1 MSNYKIRSKSEL
13 EKQCPNCRRPITK
26 RPDFCLDCG
35 DFVTPVFV
43 RTNQS
48 GSGTSGN
55 YGHSGQT
62 GSFAMPRMV
71 KRRHSRAVFAAVI
84 LLALAVGGIVVVT
97 IMDVCKGLDR
107 SSKNA
112 LDVAAKYILR
122 GDEENAINVLER
134 SLHEEKPV
142 VGDKR
147 QAVLD
152 QSLFN
157 LAGKLAAQG
166 KYRDAVTCYSRIS
179 STFERREEVDKLI
192 AEYSDKALPIVFGSV
207 ESRPQGNA
215 KSLALSRMEKA
226 VQTVVPASTKASI
239 NAAVSAESVLG
250 PTSAKAAAA
259 ASATATGATAN
270 GVTANGATATG
281 ATATGA
287 IATGATATGV
297 AAPVSAV
304 RPAGAVKAAGNF
316 EAEDTQTL
324 LMSRYN
330 ELLAGYFSHRK
341 RAASEVGS
349 NVSEAEPPSFDEWV
363 KGGGKDF

>member
-1 MSNYKIRSKSEL
+1 M

-35 DFVTPVFV
+35 DFVTPIFV
-43 RTNQS
+43 RTNA
-48 GSGTSGN
+48 SGTFGTSGTSGTSGTFGSSGN

-62 GSFAMPRMV
+62 GSYAMPRMA

-84 LLALAVGGIVVVT
+84 LLTLAVGGIVVVT

-112 LDVAAKYILR
+112 LDVAARYILH
-122 GDEENAINVLER
+122 GDDENAINVLDR

-142 VGDKR
+142 AGDKR

-179 STFERREEVDKLI
+179 SSFERREEVDKLI

-239 NAAVSAESVLG
+239 NAAVASERGPEATSVKAG
-250 PTSAKAAAA
+250 AANGGTAAGVAAA
-259 ASATATGATAN
+259 
-270 GVTANGATATG
+270 GVA
-281 ATATGA
+281 
-287 IATGATATGV
+287 ATGV
-297 AAPVSAV
+297 AAAGVAAPVNVV
-304 RPAGAVKAAGNF
+304 RPASAARAAGNF
-316 EAEDTQTL
+316 DAEDTQTL

-341 RAASEVGS
+341 RAASEVGAT
-349 NVSEAEPPSFDEWV
+349 VSEAEPPSFDEWV

>member
-1 MSNYKIRSKSEL
+1 M

-43 RTNQS
+43 RTNASGTS
-48 GSGTSGN
+48 GSSGN

-62 GSFAMPRMV
+62 GSYAMPRMV
-71 KRRHSRAVFAAVI
+71 KRRHSRAVFAAAI
-84 LLALAVGGIVVVT
+84 LLTLAVGGIVVVT

-122 GDEENAINVLER
+122 GDDENAINVLDR

-142 VGDKR
+142 AGDKR

-179 STFERREEVDKLI
+179 RAFERREEVDKLI

-207 ESRPQGNA
+207 ESRPQVNT
-215 KSLALSRMEKA
+215 KSQALSRMEKA
-226 VQTVVPASTKASI
+226 VQTVVPATTKASI
-239 NAAVSAESVLG
+239 NAAVSSERGPEATSV
-250 PTSAKAAAA
+250 KAGAANGGA
-259 ASATATGATAN
+259 ATGVA
-270 GVTANGATATG
+270 
-281 ATATGA
+281 
-287 IATGATATGV
+287 ATGV
-297 AAPVSAV
+297 AAPVNAV
-304 RPAGAVKAAGNF
+304 RPVSAAKASGNF

-341 RAASEVGS
+341 RAASEVGP

>member
-1 MSNYKIRSKSEL
+1 MSNYKINSKSEL

-43 RTNQS
+43 RTNPS
-48 GSGTSGN
+48 GSGT
-55 YGHSGQT
+55 SGQT
-62 GSFAMPRMV
+62 GSFAMPRMA
-71 KRRHSRAVFAAVI
+71 KRRHSRAVFAAAI
-84 LLALAVGGIVVVT
+84 LLTLAVGGIVVVT

-112 LDVAAKYILR
+112 LDVAARYILR
-122 GDEENAINVLER
+122 GDDENAINVLDR

-142 VGDKR
+142 AGDKR
-147 QAVLD
+147 QVVLD

-179 STFERREEVDKLI
+179 SSFERREEVDKLI

-207 ESRPQGNA
+207 ESRPQGNV

-239 NAAVSAESVLG
+239 NAAVSSERCPEATSV
-250 PTSAKAAAA
+250 KAVAAN
-259 ASATATGATAN
+259 GGTAN
-270 GVTANGATATG
+270 RGIAAGVA
-281 ATATGA
+281 
-287 IATGATATGV
+287 ATGV
-297 AAPVSAV
+297 APTGGNATGVTAPVNVV
-304 RPAGAVKAAGNF
+304 RPASAAKAAGNF

-341 RAASEVGS
+341 RAASEAGT